1 VLRKKI
7 VELILVSDDDDDDI
21 CLVVSDL
28 CKPYVEE
35 RL

>member
-7 VELILVSDDDDDDI
+7 VELILVSDDDDDI